1 MNDYQGK
8 NKEYFDKLVTDA
20 GTEICTEYNWEISE
34 DFGLT
39 PERKETLIIA
49 YGIKRFR

>member
-1 MNDYQGK
+1 
-8 NKEYFDKLVTDA
+8 LVTDA
-20 GTEICTEYNWEISE
+20 GLMELKYVLNINNWEISE
-34 DFGLT
+34 DFGLGKNT